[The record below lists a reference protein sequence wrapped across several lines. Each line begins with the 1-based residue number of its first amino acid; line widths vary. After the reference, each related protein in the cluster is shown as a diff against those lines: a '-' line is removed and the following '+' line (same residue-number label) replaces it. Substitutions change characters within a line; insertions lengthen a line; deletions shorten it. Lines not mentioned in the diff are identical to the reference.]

1 MTDIR
6 KIVTWR
12 EVTFSELR
20 TLSPRP
26 IVRAVGI
33 GVIRNPFAGRFAEDL
48 RPLYEAGAALGER
61 LMPELVRLLDGPAVS
76 YGKGAIV
83 GVAGEMEHGGAC
95 VHPMLGRPMRA
106 AVGGGQALISSN
118 VKVAAPGTPLDVPL
132 GHKDDAWSFAHFDT
146 ITVFVADAP
155 RPDEIA
161 VVIAIAD
168 GGGWTTAAARPRFAD
183 RSRRARRPLLRPAG
197 SRRLPVPCGPRRYR
211 RRRAGLRRA
220 SARPAR
226 CSAEACTNTSLPPPS
241 RTMKPNPLVELYH
254 LTVPVSWTVASSGRP
269 IADGR
274 RGTRRCRGGRG
285 DAAGAGVDADHLGDL
300 RPALPLGDPHFERV
314 ARLDRGDPVAAQH
327 RRMQE
332 RVARAVRQFDEAEPL
347 FRFEPFDDGTH
358 RRPRGLLETRRL
370 LNRGAAPKSRGGG
383 SNSGS
388 SKLRRR
394 LAAENFVP
402 FPTYVSRSRTRP
414 TCIMPQFCRRSER

>member
-12 EVTFSELR
+12 EVTFSELGHAA
-20 TLSPRP
+20 PRP

-33 GVIRNPFAGRFAEDL
+33 AVIRNPFAGRFAEDL

-161 VVIAIAD
+161 VVLAIAD
-168 GGGWTTAAARPRFAD
+168 GGRFD
-183 RSRRARRPLLRPAG
+183 NRCG
-197 SRRLPVPCGPRRYR
+197 S
-211 RRRAGLRRA
+211 A
-220 SARPAR
+220 
-226 CSAEACTNTSLPPPS
+226 
-241 RTMKPNPLVELYH
+241 
-254 LTVPVSWTVASSGRP
+254 P
-269 IADGR
+269 IR
-274 RGTRRCRGGRG
+274 
-285 DAAGAGVDADHLGDL
+285 
-300 RPALPLGDPHFERV
+300 
-314 ARLDRGDPVAAQH
+314 
-327 RRMQE
+327 
-332 RVARAVRQFDEAEPL
+332 
-347 FRFEPFDDGTH
+347 
-358 RRPRGLLETRRL
+358 
-370 LNRGAAPKSRGGG
+370 
-383 SNSGS
+383 
-388 SKLRRR
+388 
-394 LAAENFVP
+394 
-402 FPTYVSRSRTRP
+402 
-414 TCIMPQFCRRSER
+414 